1 MSSGGERQARQ
12 TRAGAENSTITG
24 HGAGLWGQFPSSPV
38 GRRES
43 HGLQGGSL
51 AVASGEF
58 CDCIRR
64 PRSSSWEA
72 GGCSLH
78 YLFFLFIN
86 YNSADLCRR
95 RTYRK
100 RSISHLIT
108 VPDFAAAFTHLSKV
122 LPLTSAELK
131 KSPCFIKWHQIK
143 LAGFCSRPSNMLPK
157 SSPDAAQAV
166 GNLILLALMKT
177 LSSSSRDCTLRSAY
191 ADGSAYFFACP
202 VDLFSYVMIRKA
214 SQHSQTSLAYGKYWN
229 LNLISVRIVKSG
241 AIIFCRSW
249 WLRQNSLCPIKNWWC

>member
-1 MSSGGERQARQ
+1 MIQRCC
-12 TRAGAENSTITG
+12 TIRASQI
-24 HGAGLWGQFPSSPV
+24 PRCPV
-38 GRRES
+38 GEKDRQCRPELELRTAPSRCWPWPVGPVPIITSWKES

-64 PRSSSWEA
+64 PCSSSWEA

-108 VPDFAAAFTHLSKV
+108 VPDFAAAFTHLSKL

-143 LAGFCSRPSNMLPK
+143 LVGFCSRPSDMLPK

-166 GNLILLALMKT
+166 GNLILLVLMKA

-191 ADGSAYFFACP
+191 ADGSSYFFACP
-202 VDLFSYVMIRKA
+202 ADLFSYVMIRKA
-214 SQHSQTSLAYGKYWN
+214 SQHSQTSLAYGKY
-229 LNLISVRIVKSG
+229 
-241 AIIFCRSW
+241 
-249 WLRQNSLCPIKNWWC
+249 